1 MEQTSL
7 NVRHI
12 SYAAGSSK
20 SFIDKLRKG
29 EIKSLK
35 TSKEKLNKT
44 FLNGFDW

>member
-1 MEQTSL
+1 MTSL

-12 SYAAGSSK
+12 SYAASSSK
-20 SFIDKLRKG
+20 AFINKLRKG

-35 TSKEKLNKT
+35 TSKPKFNQT